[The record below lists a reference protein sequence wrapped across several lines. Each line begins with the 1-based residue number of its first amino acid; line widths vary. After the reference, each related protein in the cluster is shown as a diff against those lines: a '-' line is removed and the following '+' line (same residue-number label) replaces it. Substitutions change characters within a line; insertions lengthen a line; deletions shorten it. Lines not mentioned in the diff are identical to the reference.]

1 MDETADIR
9 KAAQDIVN
17 GCTFDNNLPCI
28 AEKEIVAV
36 DSIADELMHYMI
48 SEQGCYLISREEQ
61 DRLVN
66 TVLTPKGLN
75 RKCVGRSAR
84 VLLSMIGI
92 DAPSNIRCIVFE
104 GEKEH
109 PLISEE
115 LMMPILGLVRAKDF
129 DDAVEKA
136 VWLEHGNRHSAHI
149 HSKNIDNITKYARAI
164 DTAIL
169 VKKRAFLCGAGLRRR
184 GLLHLHH
191 REQNRRGPDQRQHLH
206 QEKALRHVGQS
217 CASDET
223 RPQLRRKRKRYGNQ
237 RSKHRRDRQTGLKQH
252 GGGEDGPPLPRLRR
266 EPEPSPGRRAW
277 PC

>member
-1 MDETADIR
+1 
-9 KAAQDIVN
+9 
-17 GCTFDNNLPCI
+17 
-28 AEKEIVAV
+28 
-36 DSIADELMHYMI
+36 MI

-129 DDAVEKA
+129 DDAV
-136 VWLEHGNRHSAHI
+136 
-149 HSKNIDNITKYARAI
+149 
-164 DTAIL
+164 
-169 VKKRAFLCGAGLRRR
+169 KR
-184 GLLHLHH
+184 
-191 REQNRRGPDQRQHLH
+191 
-206 QEKALRHVGQS
+206 
-217 CASDET
+217 
-223 RPQLRRKRKRYGNQ
+223 RYGWSMETVI
-237 RSKHRRDRQTGLKQH
+237 RPIST
-252 GGGEDGPPLPRLRR
+252 PRTSITSPNT
-266 EPEPSPGRRAW
+266 PERLIRPFW
-277 PC
+277 